1 MNIRPTG
8 IVLAA
13 LSLAAT
19 ASTAI
24 AEPAA
29 TSRYFAFEASGAPLR
44 QSHEFVVQIDDPA
57 TADMARQVLDGQD
70 NHNVRI
76 GGVIVKGSTDYNESW
91 AYHLDPKSIQFS
103 ANAVEVC
110 DATAQYVNEHLHL
123 VGTDFLPR
131 NEWCPWSARLTREV
145 KYP

>member
-1 MNIRPTG
+1 MNTRPTR
-8 IVLAA
+8 IVVAA
-13 LSLAAT
+13 LSLAAA

-24 AEPAA
+24 AAPAETA
-29 TSRYFAFEASGAPLR
+29 RYFAFEASGAPLR
-44 QSHEFVVQIDDPA
+44 QPHEFVVKIDDPA
-57 TADMARQVLDGQD
+57 TAEMARQILDGVD
-70 NHNVRI
+70 TFNVRI
-76 GGVIVKGSTDYNESW
+76 TGVIVRGNTDYNESW
-91 AYHLDPKSIQFS
+91 PFHLDPKSIQFS

-110 DATAQYVNEHLHL
+110 DATAQYVSEHLHL